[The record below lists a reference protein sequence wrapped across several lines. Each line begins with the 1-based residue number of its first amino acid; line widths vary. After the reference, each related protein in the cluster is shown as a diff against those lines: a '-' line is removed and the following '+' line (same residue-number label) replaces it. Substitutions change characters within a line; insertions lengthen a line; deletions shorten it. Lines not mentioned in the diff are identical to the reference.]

1 MSDFNEKNNVSIDP
15 AAFAVAEQEAA
26 SHKNDIGVYTHI
38 FKKPFTCLVGTE
50 EKTFEQ
56 LDFDFNKLTGQDS
69 LSIENELQALGK
81 PVIVAEMSG
90 EYLLRRAARACSVKI
105 SADDL
110 AAMPL
115 GDYNKIRSRAR
126 SFLLRSGS

>member
-1 MSDFNEKNNVSIDP
+1 M
-15 AAFAVAEQEAA
+15 
-26 SHKNDIGVYTHI
+26 
-38 FKKPFTCLVGTE
+38 
-50 EKTFEQ
+50 
-56 LDFDFNKLTGQDS
+56 
-69 LSIENELQALGK
+69 
-81 PVIVAEMSG
+81 IVAEMSG
-90 EYLLRRAARACSVKI
+90 EYLLRMAARACSVKI

>member
-1 MSDFNEKNNVSIDP
+1 M
-15 AAFAVAEQEAA
+15 
-26 SHKNDIGVYTHI
+26 
-38 FKKPFTCLVGTE
+38 
-50 EKTFEQ
+50 
-56 LDFDFNKLTGQDS
+56 DFDFNKLTGQDS

-90 EYLLRRAARACSVKI
+90 EYLIRMAARACSVKI